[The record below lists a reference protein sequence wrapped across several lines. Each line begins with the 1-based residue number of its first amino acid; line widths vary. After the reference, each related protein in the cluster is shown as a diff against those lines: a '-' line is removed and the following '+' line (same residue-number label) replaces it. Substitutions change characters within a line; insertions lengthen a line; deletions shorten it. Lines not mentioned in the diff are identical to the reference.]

1 MTLTE
6 HSEINHSISSS
17 PKPCGLKEYSP
28 ITQRKR
34 GSQAGGGETGEEKKK
49 KSKEKLVKE
58 IGNSLWLISFQVLF
72 PYICFMLFLISFIF

>member
-49 KSKEKLVKE
+49 RAKK
-58 IGNSLWLISFQVLF
+58 NWLKK
-72 PYICFMLFLISFIF
+72 